1 MTYGNSTSN
10 AEKEKVL
17 VGWLVGWIKLAR
29 AWMPNDIDVTESR
42 SRIATP

>member
-10 AEKEKVL
+10 AEKEKV
-17 VGWLVGWIKLAR
+17 LVGWIKLAR